1 MIVGCD
7 VFFNDNYAN
16 FLKVLKNAI
25 RKYGKPKILNLD
37 NGAPYKNSQLDL
49 LAARVV
55 LSLFQNRSY
64 YDLLSIF
71 YVSFL

>member
-1 MIVGCD
+1 MIAYKTNNLNVEISE
-7 VFFNDNYAN
+7 Y
-16 FLKVLKNAI
+16 LKFI
-25 RKYGKPKILNLD
+25 D

-71 YVSFL
+71 YVGFL